1 MQTGRAEKGGDDAR
15 GGLMGVDSSSP
26 RGPLGKGFG
35 RNCVDAERG
44 QLLTTDLGQ
53 QVTGLLLVRQSL
65 SFG

>member
-44 QLLTTDLGQ
+44 QLLTTDLG
-53 QVTGLLLVRQSL
+53 
-65 SFG
+65 